1 MKQVIASILK
11 EALKKEKIKLSEEE
25 IINIIEIPPNSEM
38 GDFAFPCFSFS
49 KQLKMLPT
57 EIAFNLRKN
66 IGNVPKGFE
75 DIQLKGPYINF
86 FLDRKDLTKI
96 LINEILKQGDNFG
109 KNNSGNGKKILVEFS
124 SPNIAKPFGIGHL
137 RSTIIGNSI
146 SKISE
151 FNGYKTINVNYLG
164 DWGTQFGKLIFAFK
178 KWGDE
183 KKFKKNPVQHL
194 YELYVKAN
202 KKIYE
207 DKARSEFLRL
217 ENGDKE
223 NFALWKKFKEISIIE
238 FEKIYSQL
246 GIKFDVYLGES
257 KYEEKMKDVLKIL
270 KDKKLLEES
279 ENALVVNLEK
289 YNLGVALIQ
298 KSDGATLYAT
308 RDLASAISRFEEYKF
323 DKMFYEVGQEQILHL
338 KQVFK
343 ILELLGYEW
352 AKECVHIYHGLYLDS
367 DGKKFATRKGKTI
380 FMEDILKET
389 ISLASKEIK
398 KREPKISEKKLK
410 QRASKVANAAIIY
423 GDLKNNRTNNITFD
437 IKRFVSFEGDTGPY
451 LLYSYARANSIL
463 NKIKTKPKKLII
475 DNLEEKEISLIKKLS
490 DFQKVVEDSYKNLN
504 PSLIANYSYQL
515 SQIFNE
521 FYHACPVIGSREKE
535 SFRIVLVK
543 CFAQVLKNALNLL
556 GIETLEKM

>member
-1 MKQVIASILK
+1 MKKVIASILK

-25 IINIIEIPPNSEM
+25 LIKMIEIPPTTEM
-38 GDFAFPCFSFS
+38 GDFAFPCFAFS
-49 KQLKMLPT
+49 KQLKMSPT
-57 EIAFNLRKN
+57 EIAFNFRKH
-66 IGNVPKGFE
+66 IGDVPKGFE
-75 DIQLKGPYINF
+75 DVQLKGPYINF
-86 FLDRKDLTKI
+86 FIDRKNLTRI
-96 LINEILKQGDNFG
+96 LIQEILKQKNNFG
-109 KNNSGNGKKILVEFS
+109 KNNSGEGKRILVEFS

-137 RSTIIGNSI
+137 RSTLIGNSI
-146 SKISE
+146 SNISE
-151 FNGYKTINVNYLG
+151 FNGYKTIKVNYLG

-183 KKFKKNPVQHL
+183 KKFKKNPVKHL
-194 YELYVKAN
+194 YELYIKAN

-207 DKARSEFLRL
+207 EKARSEFLRL
-217 ENGDKE
+217 EKGD
-223 NFALWKKFKEISIIE
+223 NTNLSLWKKFKEISVDD
-238 FEKIYSQL
+238 FEKIYSKLDVQ
-246 GIKFDVYLGES
+246 FDVYLGES
-257 KYEEKMKDVLKIL
+257 RYEEKMKEVIQLLKE
-270 KDKKLLEES
+270 KKLLEES

-308 RDLASAISRFEEYKF
+308 RDLASAISRYEEYKF

-343 ILELLGYEW
+343 ILELLGYPW

-367 DGKKFATRKGKTI
+367 DGKKFATRKGKTV

-389 ISLASKEIK
+389 ISLTSKEIK

-423 GDLKNNRTNNITFD
+423 GDLKNNRTNNIIFD
-437 IKRFVSFEGDTGPY
+437 IKRFVSLEGDTGPY

-463 NKIKTKPKKLII
+463 NKIKTKPKKLIV
-475 DNLEEKEISLIKKLS
+475 DNLEEKEFELTKKLS
-490 DFQKVVEDSYKNLN
+490 DFQKVVQDAYQNLN

-521 FYHACPVIGSREKE
+521 FYHSCPVIGSKEKE
-535 SFRIVLVK
+535 GFRIALVA
-543 CFAQVLKNALNLL
+543 CFAQVLKNALYLL